1 MKRQLNRSLT
11 RRRSIVACLLVAAAL
26 GLGYAG
32 LGVQH
37 LEAQAKPQAAKT
49 AVAVVNVN
57 DLIAKSQQ
65 NIDFQAELQ
74 KRRAALQQESEAK
87 QKKINL
93 MRQDLDVMPNAE
105 ARAKKESEIIEAIAN
120 FQAWSQVQQQ
130 YLQRDQQTF
139 LAEIYTEIRRTVA
152 TVAQRE
158 GYDVVL
164 LDAPSP
170 DFSKLNAEQLVQV
183 IGGRQVI
190 YRTNRVDLTPVV
202 LEQMNLNHLNRGDN

>member
-1 MKRQLNRSLT
+1 MKRQLNRYVT
-11 RRRSIVACLLVAAAL
+11 RQRAIIACLLAAAVL
-26 GLGYAG
+26 GLGYVG

-37 LEAQAKPQAAKT
+37 LEAQAKPQATKT

-57 DLIAKSQQ
+57 DLIAQSQK
-65 NIDFQAELQ
+65 NNDFQAELQ
-74 KRRAALQQESEAK
+74 KRRAALQQESEEK

-139 LAEIYTEIRRTVA
+139 LAEIYTDIRRTVA
-152 TVAQRE
+152 SVAQRE